1 MQQRAIA
8 TVSGVVSVGTTS
20 TVVLAANPGMLE
32 RTIVND
38 GANVVY
44 LELATPAAPT
54 PTAVA
59 DQCGIRLNANGGSWT
74 TTSYTGPIAGIAET
88 AATDV
93 TVVEI

>member
-20 TVVLAANPGMLE
+20 TAVLAANGGMLE

-59 DQCGIRLNANGGSWT
+59 GEGIRLNANGGSWT
-74 TTSYTGPIAGIAET
+74 TTSYTGPIAAIAET